1 MRKILLELVVFIC
14 GAVVMIFEI
23 VGSRILGPYI
33 GTSIFVW
40 TSLIGIILASLSL
53 GYWFGGK
60 MADRNPSFKQLVW
73 IIIIAAFFI
82 GLTISGK
89 EDLLG
94 LLSRQFTGIRM
105 QAVISTIILFAP
117 ASVFL
122 GMVTPYAVRLKI
134 KDVKS
139 SGRTVGN
146 LYAISTIGSI
156 IGTFLAGFV
165 LIPFLGSTNI
175 LVLIAALLIIT
186 ALLIILVKKMKST
199 FVVPIILLAFL
210 GYQGYNYN
218 SKSLNYLDFDTQYN
232 RVFIYETNDWYTG
245 KPIKLMRIN
254 NEYSSAMFLEDDSL
268 VFPYSRYFQL
278 PEHFKPDFQKVL
290 ILGGA
295 GYCYPRHFLKKYPNA
310 QIDVV
315 EIDPMITTIARKEFK
330 LKDNPRMRIFHEDAR
345 VFLNHSEEKYDAILG
360 DAFKSLYTIPF
371 QLTTVEATQKMYDM
385 LENGGLV
392 IQNLHAALTGQNSYF
407 LQVVYNTYQQVFPQ
421 VYLFSVHKERKITDI
436 QSVILVALKSQTKP
450 TFTNTDPELNDYLAN
465 RLESTLLKDLPVLTD
480 DYAPVE
486 HYVGSTL
493 W

>member
-1 MRKILLELVVFIC
+1 
-14 GAVVMIFEI
+14 
-23 VGSRILGPYI
+23 
-33 GTSIFVW
+33 
-40 TSLIGIILASLSL
+40 
-53 GYWFGGK
+53 
-60 MADRNPSFKQLVW
+60 
-73 IIIIAAFFI
+73 
-82 GLTISGK
+82 
-89 EDLLG
+89 
-94 LLSRQFTGIRM
+94 
-105 QAVISTIILFAP
+105 
-117 ASVFL
+117 
-122 GMVTPYAVRLKI
+122 
-134 KDVKS
+134 
-139 SGRTVGN
+139 
-146 LYAISTIGSI
+146 
-156 IGTFLAGFV
+156 
-165 LIPFLGSTNI
+165 
-175 LVLIAALLIIT
+175 
-186 ALLIILVKKMKST
+186 
-199 FVVPIILLAFL
+199 
-210 GYQGYNYN
+210 
-218 SKSLNYLDFDTQYN
+218 
-232 RVFIYETNDWYTG
+232 
-245 KPIKLMRIN
+245 MRIN

>member
-186 ALLIILVKKMKST
+186 ALLIILVKKIT
-199 FVVPIILLAFL
+199 ADVWPYDLL
-210 GYQGYNYN
+210 
-218 SKSLNYLDFDTQYN
+218 
-232 RVFIYETNDWYTG
+232 
-245 KPIKLMRIN
+245 
-254 NEYSSAMFLEDDSL
+254 
-268 VFPYSRYFQL
+268 
-278 PEHFKPDFQKVL
+278 
-290 ILGGA
+290 
-295 GYCYPRHFLKKYPNA
+295 
-310 QIDVV
+310 
-315 EIDPMITTIARKEFK
+315 
-330 LKDNPRMRIFHEDAR
+330 
-345 VFLNHSEEKYDAILG
+345 
-360 DAFKSLYTIPF
+360 
-371 QLTTVEATQKMYDM
+371 
-385 LENGGLV
+385 
-392 IQNLHAALTGQNSYF
+392 
-407 LQVVYNTYQQVFPQ
+407 
-421 VYLFSVHKERKITDI
+421 
-436 QSVILVALKSQTKP
+436 
-450 TFTNTDPELNDYLAN
+450 
-465 RLESTLLKDLPVLTD
+465 
-480 DYAPVE
+480 
-486 HYVGSTL
+486 
-493 W
+493 

>member
-1 MRKILLELVVFIC
+1 MKKTLLELIVFIC

-60 MADRNPSFKQLVW
+60 MADKNPSYKQLAW
-73 IIIIAAFFI
+73 IILIAAFFI
-82 GLTISGK
+82 GLTITGK
-89 EDLLG
+89 DSLLN
-94 LLSRQFTGIRM
+94 LLSRQFTGIRI
-105 QAVISTIILFAP
+105 QAVVSTIFLFAP

-134 KDVKS
+134 KDVQS

-165 LIPFLGSTNI
+165 LIPFLGTNNI
-175 LVLIAALLIIT
+175 LLLIAFLLIIT
-186 ALLIILVKKMKST
+186 AFIIFLVKRSPSST
-199 FVVPIILLAFL
+199 IVPVLLLVFL
-210 GYQGYNYN
+210 GYQMFKQNTEAHD
-218 SKSLNYLDFDTQYN
+218 YLDFDTQYN
-232 RVFIYETNDWYTG
+232 RVFIYETSDWYTG

-254 NEYSSAMFLEDDSL
+254 NEYSSAMFLHNDSL
-268 VFPYSRYFQL
+268 VFPYIKYFQL

-295 GYCYPRHFLKKYPNA
+295 GYSYPRYFLKKYPDA
-310 QIDVV
+310 KMDVV
-315 EIDPMITTIARKEFK
+315 EIDPMITDIARIEFK
-330 LKDNPRMRIFHEDAR
+330 LQDNPRLRIFHEDAR
-345 VFLNHSEEKYDAILG
+345 VYLNRSDEKYDAILG
-360 DAFKSLYTIPF
+360 DAFKSLSTIPF
-371 QLTTVEATQKMYDM
+371 QLTTIEATQKMYDM
-385 LENGGLV
+385 LNEDGMV
-392 IQNLHAALTGQNSYF
+392 IQNIHSALSGDDSYF
-407 LQVVYNTYQQVFPQ
+407 LKILYNTYQEIFPQ
-421 VYLFSVHKERKITDI
+421 VYLFQVHQDRKKEDI
-436 QSVILVALKSQTKP
+436 QSVILVALKSQTKSN
-450 TFTNTDPELNDYLAN
+450 FENADAELNKYLAT
-465 RLESTLLKDLPVLTD
+465 RLEGISVMDLPVLTD
-480 DYAPVE
+480 NFAPVE